1 MSDAYTL
8 GEKLGHTGADLQKFV
23 NDLFAAE
30 RQRRADE
37 REEAQFQ
44 REEAKAQREEAKA
57 QREFRAKELE

>member
-1 MSDAYTL
+1 MSAEYDVLNDAYTL

-37 REEAQFQ
+37 RED
-44 REEAKAQREEAKA
+44 AKAQRKF
-57 QREFRAKELE
+57 REKEL